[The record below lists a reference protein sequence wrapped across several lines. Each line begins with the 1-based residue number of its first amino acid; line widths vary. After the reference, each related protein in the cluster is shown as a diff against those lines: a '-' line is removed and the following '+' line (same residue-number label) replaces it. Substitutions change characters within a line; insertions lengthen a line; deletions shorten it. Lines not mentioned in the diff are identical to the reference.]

1 VRTIAPMPLRSGYAV
16 VLFNSDGPMLLFFKP
31 DRQSASV
38 LNKGD
43 LWKTAFLGTA
53 PEKSLLGSWGFGW
66 PYSHCFGQ
74 VMQEPPAACQL
85 K

>member
-31 DRQSASV
+31 DRQSANV

-43 LWKTAFLGTA
+43 LCEAGRR
-53 PEKSLLGSWGFGW
+53 PRSPSWEVVDSGIRIATVSG
-66 PYSHCFGQ
+66 
-74 VMQEPPAACQL
+74 